1 MTLEEAKE
9 IILSNNYKILEES
22 FIDDIIECFKK
33 IIGPKWERIYKR
45 IIGNNILANY
55 IFDNRDLMP
64 AYEIVTNVI
73 DLEQQINEDFT
84 MGVGAPLGAD
94 QGIPHSMDGCAVP
107 MMRLGEPSPMGK
119 IQKCCPHCPPPP
131 PHRHPPIPFGLWPV
145 GVIKTTSTKKRKKKK
160 KKRKSKKKK

>member
-84 MGVGAPLGAD
+84 MGVGAPLGAECVWANLPQWVKFKNHIHIVHLHHHID
-94 QGIPHSMDGCAVP
+94 IHQYLSDC
-107 MMRLGEPSPMGK
+107 
-119 IQKCCPHCPPPP
+119 
-131 PHRHPPIPFGLWPV
+131 GLLV
-145 GVIKTTSTKKRKKKK
+145 
-160 KKRKSKKKK
+160 